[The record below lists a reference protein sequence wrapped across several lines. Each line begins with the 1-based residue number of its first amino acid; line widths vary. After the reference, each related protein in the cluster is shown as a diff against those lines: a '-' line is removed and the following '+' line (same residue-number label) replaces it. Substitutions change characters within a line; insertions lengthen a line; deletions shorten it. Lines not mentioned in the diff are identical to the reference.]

1 MECSRI
7 SEYLSDYLDGG
18 LDAETRQIVDGHVR
32 ECADCRRDLA
42 ALQATIRELHD
53 LPRVAAPPDFLE
65 RIHERLD
72 ARSPLRRLG
81 RVLFYPFKVKI
92 PLQLAGAA
100 AMAVLVFSLVGIQH
114 TERPSLEVA
123 QPPAERTVKPPK
135 EEPVPGLRKEKEEK
149 PAPAPARE
157 RTLQSDALDTGTVA
171 VQKAVE
177 PVRRI
182 ELALRIGHRPGAD
195 EEARPSAVVAE
206 SPRPQGEVRGRA
218 APAPAAGGRAES
230 AAESRQ
236 GLAASAKK
244 GAPAQ
249 GERPAGRPDF
259 RRAARDQIREL
270 AERFGGRMTELRE
283 KDVSGKGGAVLVTL
297 PLDRYGDLL
306 EGLRQLGRVEDPL
319 PAAPAARADGRAEV
333 VIRLL
338 PAGSKK

>member
-7 SEYLSDYLDGG
+7 REYLSDYLDDG

-32 ECADCRRDLA
+32 ECPNCRGDLA
-42 ALQATIRELHD
+42 ALQATIRELRD

-72 ARSPLRRLG
+72 AHSPLKRLS
-81 RVLFYPFKVKI
+81 RALFYPFRIKV

-100 AMAVLVFSLVGIQH
+100 AMAVLIFSLVGIQR

-123 QPPAERTVKPPK
+123 RPPAERTVKPPK
-135 EEPVPGLRKEKEEK
+135 EEPVPALRKEKEEK
-149 PAPAPARE
+149 PVPAPSKE
-157 RTLQSDALDTGTVA
+157 RTPQRDALDTDAVA
-171 VQKAVE
+171 VQKAE

-182 ELALRIGHRPGAD
+182 ELALRIVPRPGAD

-218 APAPAAGGRAES
+218 AKAPAVEGRAES
-230 AAESRQ
+230 GAESRQ

-244 GAPAQ
+244 VAPAPERPGVRPDSQ
-249 GERPAGRPDF
+249 GEVRER
-259 RRAARDQIREL
+259 IRGL
-270 AERFGGRMTELRE
+270 AERLGGWMDEFQE
-283 KDVSGKGGAVLVTL
+283 GDAPGKGGAVLVTL
-297 PLDRYGDLL
+297 PLARYRDLL
-306 EGLRQLGRVEDPL
+306 EGLRQLGRIDDPL
-319 PAAPAARADGRAEV
+319 SAASAARAEGRAEV

-338 PAGSKK
+338 AEE

>member
-7 SEYLSDYLDGG
+7 REYLSDYLDDG

-32 ECADCRRDLA
+32 ECPKCRRDLA
-42 ALQATIRELHD
+42 ALQATIRELRD

-72 ARSPLRRLG
+72 AHSPLKRLG
-81 RVLFYPFKVKI
+81 RALFYPFRIKV

-100 AMAVLVFSLVGIQH
+100 AMAVLVFSLVGIQR

-123 QPPAERTVKPPK
+123 RPPAERTVKPPK
-135 EEPVPGLRKEKEEK
+135 EEPVPALRKEKEEK
-149 PAPAPARE
+149 PVPAPSKE
-157 RTLQSDALDTGTVA
+157 RTPQRDALDTDAVA
-171 VQKAVE
+171 VQKAE

-182 ELALRIGHRPGAD
+182 ELALRIVPRPGAD

-206 SPRPQGEVRGRA
+206 SPRPQGEIRGRA

-249 GERPAGRPDF
+249 EERPAERPDF

-270 AERFGGRMTELRE
+270 AERLGGRMTEFQE

-297 PLDRYGDLL
+297 PLDRYGELL
-306 EGLRQLGRVEDPL
+306 EGLRRLGTVEVPPPPARVSWPEE
-319 PAAPAARADGRAEV
+319 RAEV

-338 PAGSKK
+338 GEESKR